1 LTIDHSPLTKNKT
14 PVFQFITK
22 RPLWINMLFAIVLV
36 FLLLLLLLFSLDW
49 MTHHGTVLKIP
60 QVTGKTM
67 EEAKKQLEDQG
78 FDVLIQDSLYVDT
91 MAPLKVIKQFPEADE
106 LVKVSRT
113 VYLTVNR
120 AQPPKVDMPNLV
132 GLSFRSAALVLKQY
146 GLKLGDTSSRPDF
159 AKNAVLSQLYDGKE
173 IQPGTK
179 IVMASSISLILGA
192 GIADEDMAVPDLVG
206 MSYGDAKVLMEGSG
220 LSFGSIVTNNDV
232 KDSASAYI
240 YFQSPAHWSED
251 RRVNRIHQGQMI
263 DIKIQVEKPVIDS
276 SAIKAPATK
285 PNDY

>member
-1 LTIDHSPLTKNKT
+1 M

-22 RPLWINMLFAIVLV
+22 RPLWINILFAIVLV
-36 FLLLLLLLFSLDW
+36 FLLLLLFLFSLDW

-60 QVTGKTM
+60 QVTGKTV

-78 FDVLIQDSLYVDT
+78 FDVLVQDSLYIDT

-113 VYLTVNR
+113 VYLTINR

-159 AKNAVLSQLYDGKE
+159 ARNSVLSQLYDGKE
-173 IQPGTK
+173 IPPGTK
-179 IVMASSISLILGA
+179 IVMASSISLVIGA
-192 GIADEDMAVPDLVG
+192 GIADEDMAVPDLEG
-206 MSYGDAKVLMEGSG
+206 MTYADAKVLMEGSG
-220 LSFGSIVTNNDV
+220 LSFGSVVPDPDV
-232 KDSASAYI
+232 KDSANAYVRW
-240 YFQSPAHWSED
+240 QSPEHATEG
-251 RRVNRIHQGQMI
+251 RVNRIHQGQMI
-263 DIKIQVEKPVIDS
+263 DIKLQVQKPIKDS
-276 SAIKAPATK
+276 TIKSPAASG
-285 PNDY
+285 Y